1 MIFGILWICAW
12 LDYSNQFIVQVTA
25 VSYYFDSNATE
36 TGSGSVCKGF
46 KFAYFNHMGSLA
58 LGALIIAIIRFIKF
72 VFIEAA

>member
-1 MIFGILWICAW
+1 
-12 LDYSNQFIVQVTA
+12 VTA
-25 VSYYFDSNATE
+25 VSYYFDSNYKK

-58 LGALIIAIIRFIKF
+58 LGALIIAIVRFIKL